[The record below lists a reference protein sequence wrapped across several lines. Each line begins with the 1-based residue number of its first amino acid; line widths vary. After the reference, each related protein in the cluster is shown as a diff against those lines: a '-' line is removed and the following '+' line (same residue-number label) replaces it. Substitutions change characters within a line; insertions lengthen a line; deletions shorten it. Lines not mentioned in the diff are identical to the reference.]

1 MYATPVAEELFPK
14 STLEGFPETPEDLLP
29 PILGQEVSNTEM
41 AQRPNRN
48 FNLAIIYLLLS
59 ANDEKQ
65 RYKIQAICSILAQN
79 IH

>member
-1 MYATPVAEELFPK
+1 
-14 STLEGFPETPEDLLP
+14 LLP
-29 PILGQEVSNTEM
+29 PILGQEVNNTEM